1 MIMRKVFML
10 IVTTIFITATYTSCT
25 PEVLTDEEET
35 EILTV
40 DPYDDGTTD
49 EEDHRETGD

>member
-1 MIMRKVFML
+1 MRKVFML